1 MNNKEFISQLSN
13 QTGYTQIDTQRIVT
27 AIINAMADNLQESIN
42 VEVTNFGTFEIK
54 KKLER
59 VMINPTTQKRM
70 LVPPKLVLTFKPID
84 EWKEKIKSI
93 STDEIY

>member
-93 STDEIY
+93 STGEIY

>member
-13 QTGYTQIDTQRIVT
+13 QTGYTQIVTQRIVT

-84 EWKEKIKSI
+84 EWKEKIKSN
-93 STDEIY
+93 STGEIY